1 MYIST
6 RITSFRL
13 ELEKNSDKTLL
24 SWCGWFVFFCF
35 VYVFCSYF
43 FLRLYTRQKVN
54 YRMIGLT
61 VVIVPVRKSQP
72 IRGYLWSFFV
82 QREKK
87 EKEVKMDIY
96 CK

>member
-1 MYIST
+1 
-6 RITSFRL
+6 
-13 ELEKNSDKTLL
+13 
-24 SWCGWFVFFCF
+24 
-35 VYVFCSYF
+35 
-43 FLRLYTRQKVN
+43 
-54 YRMIGLT
+54 MIGLT